1 MQNSPE
7 QAPGDC
13 LFCKREIIGQSFF
26 SSAKFSAIYN
36 IAPVLPGHSL
46 IIPNEHYESLLGL
59 SDPDLGDMMI
69 FARKVTLVLKT
80 VFRCEAFDWSIQDG
94 IAAGQTVPHVHMH
107 IVPRKPLDMPEGN
120 EWYRKITS
128 NEQQMADSQ
137 HRERLNKKEYDAIT
151 AMLCEASLSHNA

>member
-1 MQNSPE
+1 M
-7 QAPGDC
+7 D
-13 LFCKREIIGQSFF
+13 
-26 SSAKFSAIYN
+26 
-36 IAPVLPGHSL
+36 
-46 IIPNEHYESLLGL
+46 
-59 SDPDLGDMMI
+59 
-69 FARKVTLVLKT
+69 LKT